1 MASFTPAKKKFT
13 LGKKERLKSR
23 ATIQT
28 LFSLNKSIKIY
39 PLSLVWMEIPNQSKS
54 SIEFGVSVSKRNFKT
69 AVMRNKIKR
78 KMREAYRLNKYL
90 LLDQIAESNIKIP
103 MMLIYVGKEL
113 ISYQE
118 MEVKLKQILLRLA
131 KQVNR

>member
-90 LLDQIAESNIKIP
+90 LLDQIAESNTKIP